1 MSIRDGHLFPPALLR
16 RASQPLSG
24 RSSPDK
30 TEPHPQSELLLRATI
45 FHILFLVH
53 YNSVYYSLCGCS
65 LGVRAVLLIRVS
77 AFRQPPREFRCRSVS
92 PSPFSP
98 PSSPLL
104 SLRLLPLS
112 SLRFPPYLE
121 QHREVLRTSPSLPGF
136 YLHFLWVLKV
146 CLCLVVVWGV
156 SPALLICASGLPS
169 ALVVSKFI
177 VIIARDCFGN
187 IHQLANPHA
196 LFI

>member
-16 RASQPLSG
+16 RTSQPFSPAG
-24 RSSPDK
+24 PDK
-30 TEPHPQSELLLRATI
+30 TEPHPQSELLLRTTI

-92 PSPFSP
+92 PSPFSL

-121 QHREVLRTSPSLPGF
+121 QHWEVLRTSSSIPVFLSSLSLGIEGMFVSCGGLGGLSGPPD
-136 YLHFLWVLKV
+136 
-146 CLCLVVVWGV
+146 LCFW
-156 SPALLICASGLPS
+156 SSS

-187 IHQLANPHA
+187 IHQFANPRA

>member
-30 TEPHPQSELLLRATI
+30 TEPHPQSELLLRTTI

-121 QHREVLRTSPSLPGF
+121 QHREVLRTSPSLPVF
-136 YLHFLWVLKV
+136 YLHFL
-146 CLCLVVVWGV
+146 
-156 SPALLICASGLPS
+156 
-169 ALVVSKFI
+169 
-177 VIIARDCFGN
+177 
-187 IHQLANPHA
+187 
-196 LFI
+196 